1 MRKTSCTA
9 FFCASSCSSGACSAD
24 DALHAQEARR
34 VTSTWP
40 TVLCN
45 VTFWRFFGLACD
57 YHLCLVRVRL
67 SSKSIAVLCFEMSK
81 RSTRSTRAVST
92 VNAEHEDVKPDIQQ
106 LSTLTFQ
113 PFSRTHRAQLHDL
126 VGQTALKPTVS
137 FCSSWATSHNVDP
150 AAVGDWVQRRSGGSR
165 KENIAGR
172 RTKVAPRATGKVSG
186 AIRESTIDVRIKRE
200 RAESPVLPPPPT
212 KKIKTRRDPPT
223 AASELFTKSSTAT
236 GTRPPTRHTRAHDVD
251 PHPACPTCAQK
262 IPVSAGSAVQDSS
275 AAHTR
280 ALKSA
285 LRHPA
290 SVSRRPRQVRF
301 SDGLSGVDDRAYIQ
315 PEVSKTLENSAY
327 TQSTPSLC
335 TTDSS
340 PVLPPRFKR
349 KMMISGNALVD
360 SLPTRA
366 VANTRVAFLKVSS
379 TDPQSWSAIPTSALR
394 SGAHG
399 DVPEQDVQD
408 VDTRT
413 TSPKRRK
420 LTHALSTLL
429 STSPLV
435 DPRPVALAPPRTPSP
450 QVQVKVENSFFSPNF
465 FSDSSRTS
473 SPLRHSDDEL
483 ALPTSSPPTSPPPPL
498 SPKIASPTP
507 SRPLPSLPFAME
519 HVPPANAR
527 TPAPMSTALVSSPS
541 PVTPLAALIESPG
554 PGSPSLPP
562 PQDIPHPSRTP
573 PCPDGP
579 GSRPTTPQPRPSRP
593 IERVHCARNT
603 IADPDLLPPPADIPP
618 RGRTPPCPDGPG
630 SGSRPGTPQP
640 RPVRPVHIGVRL
652 HPYVWF
658 AVLTSSAVCIERR
671 CTFG

>member
-1 MRKTSCTA
+1 MRKNSCTT

-34 VTSTWP
+34 VTCTWP
-40 TVLCN
+40 TVLCD

-236 GTRPPTRHTRAHDVD
+236 GTRPPTRHTRAHDLD
-251 PHPACPTCAQK
+251 PHPACSTCAQK
-262 IPVSAGSAVQDSS
+262 ISAPAASAVRDSP
-275 AAHTR
+275 APHTW

-290 SVSRRPRQVRF
+290 SVPRRPRQVRF
-301 SDGLSGVDDRAYIQ
+301 SDGLPGVDDRAYIQ
-315 PEVSKTLENSAY
+315 PELTKTLENSAY
-327 TQSTPSLC
+327 TQSKPSVCTP
-335 TTDSS
+335 DSS

-349 KMMISGNALVD
+349 KMMLSGNALVD
-360 SLPTRA
+360 ALPTRA
-366 VANTRVAFLKVSS
+366 AANTRVASLEVSP
-379 TDPQSWSAIPTSALR
+379 TDPHSSSAIPTSGLR

-399 DVPEQDVQD
+399 DVPEQDGQD
-408 VDTRT
+408 LDIST

-420 LTHALSTLL
+420 LTHALSALP
-429 STSPLV
+429 SPSN
-435 DPRPVALAPPRTPSP
+435 PGPVALALPRTPSP
-450 QVQVKVENSFFSPNF
+450 QVQVKVESSFFSPTF

-483 ALPTSSPPTSPPPPL
+483 VLPTSSPPTSPPPPS
-498 SPKIASPTP
+498 SPKVVSPRP
-507 SRPLPSLPFAME
+507 SRPVASLPFAMQY
-519 HVPPANAR
+519 VPPADAR
-527 TPAPMSTALVSSPS
+527 TPAPLSTALASSPS
-541 PVTPLAALIESPG
+541 PVTCPATLILSPR
-554 PGSPSLPP
+554 PGSLNLPP

-593 IERVHCARNT
+593 IEPVHCAKNT
-603 IADPDLLPPPADIPP
+603 IPDPGFLPPPADIPP

-658 AVLTSSAVCIERR
+658 AVLTSSAVCIARR
-671 CTFG
+671 WTFG